1 MRLSVG
7 VLSVLVGLVLATPS
21 GAAIERPGRPVAPIA
36 APLDVVLNLSGR
48 GEQALAAYVRAVSD
62 PSSPS
67 YRRYLTLRRIAD
79 RFGAP
84 KRDRRRVLSYLRD
97 LGLRGQVDPSGT
109 FVSVRMPSA
118 LAEAVFSTRL
128 ARVPSTAGRFA
139 VSPASE
145 PSVPAQLAGV
155 VDGVGGL
162 DTQPVVSTEWAAT
175 PVATFGP
182 GASGMLRT
190 GTPAGCA
197 DGQQSRSPIGVPGFT
212 PNQWL
217 GAYAVEQLH
226 RRGLTGD
233 GQRLALIEIDG
244 YLESDLTGAATCFG
258 YTAPPLRR
266 VLVGLEQALEPGGE
280 TTLDL
285 QVIAATAPGLDEI
298 QIYQGDSSLAALLL
312 TFAAPLEEPPERRP
326 HVVSASLGA
335 CEPDYTDQVSLV
347 DAGEQLFRVYAALG
361 ITVVASAGDT
371 GSSGCA
377 LAGNSSALGVLAVS
391 YPSSSAYVTAVG
403 GTNLELDVANRILG
417 DPVWNDNPITLGD
430 GSSAFGGAGGGGQ
443 SLILGRPW
451 WQTTRT
457 AVGPNRL
464 VPDVALLAD
473 VAPGY
478 SIYCTVASEPLCR
491 PAGFA
496 SVGGTSA
503 AAPLFAATVAIANQA
518 AALRHQPRLGFVNPL
533 LYRIGASANEVFYDV
548 TQGDNDVGPFLPAQA
563 RGGQPL
569 GCCEA
574 GLGWD
579 RASGWGSV
587 NAAAFESAAR
597 AAYASRPRR

>member
-1 MRLSVG
+1 MKVAACVVC
-7 VLSVLVGLVLATPS
+7 VLLGLVAGTPS
-21 GAAIERPGRPVAPIA
+21 GAAAERPGRPAAPA
-36 APLDVVLNLSGR
+36 ASPLDVVLNLSGR
-48 GEQALAAYVRAVSD
+48 REQALAAYVRAVSD
-62 PSSPS
+62 PTSPV

-84 KRDRRRVLSYLRD
+84 TRDSRRVLAFLRD
-97 LGLRGQVDPSGT
+97 LGLRGRVDRSRT
-109 FVSVRMPSA
+109 FVSVRMPVE
-118 LAEAVFSTRL
+118 LAEALFSTRL
-128 ARVPSTAGRFA
+128 VRIPSTTRRVTLRPVG
-139 VSPASE
+139 E
-145 PSVPAQLAGV
+145 PSVPPGLADV

-162 DTQPVVSTEWAAT
+162 DTRTVVSTDAAAA

-182 GASGMLRT
+182 GASGMQRS
-190 GTPAGCA
+190 GTPAGCT
-197 DGQQSRSPIGVPGFT
+197 DGQQSSSPLGVPGFT

-217 GAYAVEQLH
+217 DAYAVRQLH
-226 RRGLTGD
+226 SRGLTGD

-244 YLESDLTGAATCFG
+244 YLESDLAAAATCFG

-266 VLVGLEQALEPGGE
+266 VLVGLEQPLDPGGE

-285 QVIAATAPGLDEI
+285 QVISATAPGLDEI
-298 QIYQGDSSLAALLL
+298 QIYQGDASLAALLL
-312 TFAAPLEEPPERRP
+312 TFAAPLEEPAERRP
-326 HVVSASLGA
+326 HVISASLGA

-347 DAGEQLFRVYAALG
+347 EAGEQLFRVYAALG

-391 YPSSSAYVTAVG
+391 YPGSSAYVTAVG
-403 GTNLELDVANRILG
+403 GTNLELDGANGIVEE
-417 DPVWNDNPITLGD
+417 PVWNDNPITVD
-430 GSSAFGGAGGGGQ
+430 SSTVFGGAGGGGQ

-457 AVGPNRL
+457 ATGPNRL

-473 VAPGY
+473 IAPGY
-478 SIYCTVASEPLCR
+478 AIYCTVASESLCQ
-491 PAGFA
+491 PGGFV
-496 SVGGTSA
+496 SIGGTSA
-503 AAPLFAATVAIANQA
+503 AAPLFAASVALANQA
-518 AALRHQPRLGFVNPL
+518 AARRGQARLGFVSPL
-533 LYRIGASANEVFYDV
+533 LYRIGASANDVFHDV
-548 TQGDNDVGPFLPAQA
+548 TDGSNDVGAFLPVEA
-563 RGGQPL
+563 RGGEPL

-574 GLGWD
+574 GIGWD

-597 AAYASRPRR
+597 AAFSSRPRR

>member
-1 MRLSVG
+1 MKRSAC
-7 VLSVLVGLVLATPS
+7 VLAVLVGLVLATPS
-21 GAAIERPGRPVAPIA
+21 TAAIERPGRPAARVAT
-36 APLDVVLNLSGR
+36 PLDVVLNLSGR
-48 GEQALAAYVRAVSD
+48 REQALAAYVRAVSD

-84 KRDRRRVLSYLRD
+84 TRDRRRVLGFLRR
-97 LGLRGQVDPSGT
+97 LGLNGQVDPSGT
-109 FVSVRMPSA
+109 FVLVRMPSA
-118 LAEAVFSTRL
+118 LAETVFSTRL
-128 ARVPSTAGRFA
+128 ARVPSTAGRYA
-139 VSPASE
+139 VRPVSA
-145 PSVPAQLAGV
+145 PSVPGELVGV

-162 DTQPVVSTEWAAT
+162 DTQPVVSPAQTAA

-182 GASGMLRT
+182 GASGMPRT
-190 GTPAGCA
+190 GTPAGCPE
-197 DGQQSRSPIGVPGFT
+197 GQQASSPVGVPGFT

-217 GAYAVEQLH
+217 GAYEVEQL
-226 RRGLTGD
+226 RGRGLTGD

-244 YLESDLTGAATCFG
+244 YLESDLAAAASCFG

-266 VLVGLEQALEPGGE
+266 VLVGLEQPLEPGGE

-285 QVIAATAPGLDEI
+285 QVISATAPGLDEI
-298 QIYQGDSSLAALLL
+298 EIYQGGKSLAALLL
-312 TFAAPLEEPPERRP
+312 TFAAPLAEPPGRRP

-335 CEPDYTDQVSLV
+335 CEPDFTNQVALV
-347 DAGEQLFRVYAALG
+347 EAGEQLFRVYAALG

-377 LAGNSSALGVLAVS
+377 LAGNSSALGLPAVS

-403 GTNLELDVANRILG
+403 GTNLELDVANGIVG
-417 DPVWNDNPITLGD
+417 EPVWNDNPITLAD

-443 SLILGRPW
+443 SLILRKPW

-491 PAGFA
+491 PAGFV

-518 AALRHQPRLGFVNPL
+518 AALRRQPRLGFVNPL
-533 LYRIGASANEVFYDV
+533 LYRIGASANEVFHDV
-548 TQGDNDVGPFLPAQA
+548 TQGTNDIGPFLPVQA
-563 RGGQPL
+563 GGGEPL

-574 GLGWD
+574 GIGWD

-597 AAYASRPRR
+597 AVFASRPRR